1 MLSGV
6 PKKINKFGTLV
17 TLSPESS
24 APAAA
29 YNTAAIQ
36 SVLNRKEWA
45 YLGRQGTYEINDT
58 LVMPSNSRLTRGP
71 GVTLKLR
78 ANSNKSMVR
87 NAAYTAVQSAVS
99 ITSSGRIATVTKTAH
114 GKSVGDPIAILG
126 ANEASYLGVWRVAT
140 VPTANTLTYEMFEAA
155 SASPATGSP
164 VMSDADENII
174 IDGEGTFDFNEA
186 NQTVS
191 GTNDTHAIRLFNV
204 LGGMLGS
211 QRIINAKKYAAQLT
225 NIDQFHIGHIR
236 VDTPSDG
243 VHLCG
248 PIGTVTGDTVE
259 GKSGD
264 DLFAITLGDFS
275 TYEVAR
281 GPVRNVTMQS
291 LKPRYS
297 LTAFKLAGNPG
308 FRLES
313 LVIGSIV
320 GTTRRQSIYITNDT
334 NLTQTDSDRIDIGV
348 LKVLTGVEAPNTHQ
362 GIVLRGGTHKNI
374 RIRQWHVLDNDTTDA
389 MTITD
394 ATFGKV
400 VVDEF
405 YSRSSGVRKL
415 VNIAGAAVIQKYV
428 RIGEVDI
435 TQPDSASAIAIAVGG
450 TATVPRLIVAGGE
463 SAPVAG
469 TNARFVQVQGTTATL
484 GELVCGIRLE
494 GGNSLFDQ
502 GSAGQ
507 PAPIIRLT
515 QARLSGYA
523 TGLNLRGHATV
534 ILDGVD
540 WGTFTNRP
548 IQTGTAGTVEVMG
561 WCKKLSARMI
571 NRGAGSTVYAT
582 GHTFVCDTASHQN
595 GRNGDMVTDTTSGL
609 VVQYNGTAWAAVS

>member
-1 MLSGV
+1 MLVGL
-6 PKKINKFGTLV
+6 PKKINQFGTLV

-45 YLGRQGTYEINDT
+45 YLGRQGTFEINDT
-58 LVMPSNSRLTRGP
+58 LVMPSRSRLTRGP
-71 GVTLKLR
+71 GVRLMLR
-78 ANSNKSMVR
+78 AASNKSMIR
-87 NAAYTAVQSAVS
+87 NAAYTATQYAVS
-99 ITSSGRIATVTKTAH
+99 ITAAGRIATVTRTGH
-114 GKSVGDPIAILG
+114 GKAVGDPVAILG
-126 ANEASYLGVWRVAT
+126 ANEASYVGVWRVAT
-140 VPTANTLTYEMFEAA
+140 VPTADTFTYEMFETP
-155 SASPATGSP
+155 SATPATGSP
-164 VMSDADENII
+164 VMSDADEDII
-174 IDGEGTFDFNEA
+174 IDGDGVLDFNEA

-191 GTNDTHAIRLFNV
+191 GTNDTHAVRIFNCI
-204 LGGMLGS
+204 GGLVDG
-211 QRIINAKKYAAQLT
+211 RIINAKKYAAQIT
-225 NIDQFHIGHIR
+225 NVDQFRIGHVR
-236 VDTPSDG
+236 VDTASDG

-248 PIGTVTGDTVE
+248 PIGTLTGDCIE

-264 DLFAITLGDFS
+264 DLFAVTLGDFA

-281 GPVRNVTMQS
+281 GPLRNVTIRS
-291 LKPRYS
+291 LKPRYA
-297 LTAFKLAGNPG
+297 LTALKIAGNPG
-308 FRLES
+308 FSVES
-313 LVIGSIV
+313 LVIGSIT
-320 GTTRRQSIYITNDT
+320 GTVRRQSIYMTNDT
-334 NLTQTDSDRIDIGV
+334 NLTQTNTDRVDIGLV
-348 LKVLTGVEAPNTHQ
+348 KVLTGVEAANTYQ
-362 GIVLRGGTHKNI
+362 GIMLRGGTHKNF
-374 RIRQWHVLDNDTTDA
+374 RIGKWHVLDNDSTDA

-428 RIGEVDI
+428 RVGEVDI
-435 TQPDSASAIAIAVGG
+435 TQPDSASAIAFAVGG
-450 TATVPRLIVAGGE
+450 TANVPKLILPAGD

-484 GELVCGIRLE
+484 GELVCGIRLQ

-502 GSAGQ
+502 AAAGQ

-523 TGLNLRGHATV
+523 TGLNLRGDATV

-540 WGTFTNRP
+540 WGTWTNRP
-548 IQTGTAGTVEVMG
+548 IQTGTAGTVEVFG
-561 WCKKLSARMI
+561 WNKKTSSRLI
-571 NRGAGSTVYAT
+571 NRGAGSTVYAN
-582 GHTFVCDTASHQN
+582 GHTLVCDTASHQN
-595 GRNGDMVTDTTSGL
+595 ARNGDMVTDTTSGL